1 MHSMRWTRRFCW
13 FAVLAAAFAGLAA
26 AQPAAAQEVK
36 LNEVLR
42 SLFYAPQYVALRSGA
57 FEQEGLKIA
66 GPKTT
71 WGVQAAVTEVVSGNS
86 NIALMGPEAAG
97 LTQDASPDRRLVNFA
112 LLTNGDG
119 GFILSKTAMPN
130 FTIADLKG
138 KTIVTSGKGSTPAL
152 VLVDLIKKAGLD
164 PNKDVTIRNIPVSA
178 NIIPSYLEP
187 STNFAQAFEPMVVQA
202 VAENRGYRV
211 ASVGALAGPMPYTA
225 FMAPA
230 SYIEKNPAIVQA
242 FTNAVY
248 KGLIWTDTHSPAEI
262 AALIA
267 PDFKDVPVA
276 TVEAVIAEYKKVKIW
291 APDPLLRPEGMD
303 QMMGLMVD
311 AGVSEAAVSVRPDRQ
326 SELRPKGHSNDQAMS
341 GRERIRGEGLSYTY
355 LTRIGETLALKDLDL
370 TIRDGEFCSIV
381 GPSGCGKST
390 LLGIISGLLQPTEGQ
405 VLLDGVSI
413 RGTHERVGILLQKD
427 HLFEWRTV
435 LQNAELGLEI
445 RGRNTAEAR
454 RRAHQL
460 LESYGLAGF
469 ENAYPHQLS
478 GGMRQRVALIRTLA
492 TDPDVLLLDEPFS
505 ALDYQTKLILER
517 DVHRIIR
524 EDKKTAL
531 LVTHDIEEAVSMS
544 DRVIVLSGRPA
555 QVKNVYDIALT
566 VAAERTPMNSRDAP
580 EFRGY
585 CKSIWE
591 DLDIE
596 RRTL

>member
-1 MHSMRWTRRFCW
+1 
-13 FAVLAAAFAGLAA
+13 
-26 AQPAAAQEVK
+26 
-36 LNEVLR
+36 
-42 SLFYAPQYVALRSGA
+42 
-57 FEQEGLKIA
+57 
-66 GPKTT
+66 
-71 WGVQAAVTEVVSGNS
+71 
-86 NIALMGPEAAG
+86 
-97 LTQDASPDRRLVNFA
+97 
-112 LLTNGDG
+112 
-119 GFILSKTAMPN
+119 
-130 FTIADLKG
+130 
-138 KTIVTSGKGSTPAL
+138 
-152 VLVDLIKKAGLD
+152 
-164 PNKDVTIRNIPVSA
+164 
-178 NIIPSYLEP
+178 
-187 STNFAQAFEPMVVQA
+187 
-202 VAENRGYRV
+202 
-211 ASVGALAGPMPYTA
+211 
-225 FMAPA
+225 
-230 SYIEKNPAIVQA
+230 
-242 FTNAVY
+242 
-248 KGLIWTDTHSPAEI
+248 
-262 AALIA
+262 
-267 PDFKDVPVA
+267 
-276 TVEAVIAEYKKVKIW
+276 
-291 APDPLLRPEGMD
+291 
-303 QMMGLMVD
+303 
-311 AGVSEAAVSVRPDRQ
+311 
-326 SELRPKGHSNDQAMS
+326 MS

-469 ENAYPHQLS
+469 EHAYPHQLS
-478 GGMRQRVALIRTLA
+478 GGMRQRVALVRTLA